1 MRNRWGV
8 DVKRGQWAWAHHPR
22 GGVIEGRVIKI
33 ENEPGRGRV
42 VTLDSGYSVALDDV
56 SKVLGPMT
64 VGRDGTVKQN
74 PDKDFRSV
82 ELMDTGGL
90 EYGADVVT
98 PQRFEF
104 TTVARRRK
112 RRDVY
117 ASYALPAD
125 VIASRDFQQWA
136 RNNHGAVFMSYNE
149 LKSKLKSFAGPRSN
163 PRSRVEISS
172 PSQREH
178 INPRTGKPTKRPTKR
193 LTARRMK
200 TAATK
205 VRGVYANPVD
215 LGPVK
220 AKPVHGESGFI
231 YYVQVWH
238 AGAGEWSVHAAFR
251 VYEDAAKFAKS
262 LHRDFPSKTIRVID
276 QYA

>member
-193 LTARRMK
+193 LTA
-200 TAATK
+200 TK
-205 VRGVYANPVD
+205 VRGVYANPSEPHRVLPYAVRV
-215 LGPVK
+215 LGSNGWLV
-220 AKPVHGESGFI
+220 
-231 YYVQVWH
+231 
-238 AGAGEWSVHAAFR
+238 AAFR
-251 VYEDAAKFAKS
+251 NIEAADEYVAMLRKVHTSMKFGVTVG
-262 LHRDFPSKTIRVID
+262 PW
-276 QYA
+276 